1 MNLRDECVSDKT
13 DLLMEYA
20 DFGIQT
26 GCICIPRLCRKLGA
40 WTRMHPKFCM
50 WPLAAC
56 MLKFVTTPRH
66 HVGPESEGPAP
77 AKSRLSNH
85 QMYQSVNATS
95 RAFCRDMFR
104 CQTAA
109 AEAGCL
115 KVYYSGLNNYQYYSG
130 GSVLESQYNI
140 SQNPILF

>member
-1 MNLRDECVSDKT
+1 MCIRQNRPANGVCGFWDSDRLYLYPT
-13 DLLMEYA
+13 ALPEAGGVDA
-20 DFGIQT
+20 D
-26 GCICIPRLCRKLGA
+26 A
-40 WTRMHPKFCM
+40 PKILHVA
-50 WPLAAC
+50 LAAC

-115 KVYYSGLNNYQYYSG
+115 KVYYSGLNNYQYYFG
-130 GSVLESQYNI
+130 GSVLESQYNV